1 MKIFRLLIGLV
12 ESDYET
18 YDEMCQNFLG
28 GFAPQTPHTSKFIS
42 LDQNTSISNI
52 NHVFYIFSSGIVQST
67 PQNVFF
73 VV

>member
-52 NHVFYIFSSGIVQST
+52 NHVLFTFLAAVH
-67 PQNVFF
+67 NVLPKM
-73 VV
+73 

>member
-52 NHVFYIFSSGIVQST
+52 NH
-67 PQNVFF
+67 FF
-73 VV
+73 TFLAAVLYNLLPKM

>member
-18 YDEMCQNFLG
+18 YDEMCQNLLG
-28 GFAPQTPHTSKFIS
+28 GFTPQTPHTSKFIS
-42 LDQNTSISNI
+42 LDQNTSISN
-52 NHVFYIFSSGIVQST
+52 HFFYIFSSGIVQST
-67 PQNVFF
+67 AQNVFF